1 MKSVYLKCRTNRSD
15 GAKHPTQSESKIQ
28 PRACELLL
36 GLLVNCLQI
45 WQYIS
50 SLNSARR
57 IPCPIM
63 KCSFSKFE
71 VGLVHSDPKL
81 RIPFGNYFLGKT
93 RHFLHFIWSGDVRN
107 IYDSFLKKY
116 FQVLYLVQLMQTSN
130 TNPESHKKNFINF
143 FVCSLLYKVKVFN

>member
-81 RIPFGNYFLGKT
+81 RIPFGNYFLGKNKT
-93 RHFLHFIWSGDVRN
+93 FFAVYMIWRCQKHLWFIFKKIFSGSISRSAHANKQYESRISQKKISSNFLFVHFCT
-107 IYDSFLKKY
+107 K
-116 FQVLYLVQLMQTSN
+116 
-130 TNPESHKKNFINF
+130 
-143 FVCSLLYKVKVFN
+143 

>member
-1 MKSVYLKCRTNRSD
+1 MIYLKCLTNRSD

-71 VGLVHSDPKL
+71 VGLVHSVPKL
-81 RIPFGNYFLGKT
+81 RIPFKNFSRKTKIFLQS
-93 RHFLHFIWSGDVRN
+93 IWSVDVRN
-107 IYDSFLKKY
+107 VNDSFLKNH
-116 FQVLYLVQLMQTSN
+116 FQGLYLVQLIRTTN
-130 TNPESHKKNFINF
+130 THPESPRFLFHQFICLF
-143 FVCSLLYKVKVFN
+143 TFVRSKSD